1 MDNFYATGTKHIV
14 KEAVNSVLK
23 EATTGILKEVG

>member
-1 MDNFYATGTKHIV
+1 MDNFYKTGTKFVV
-14 KEAVNSVLK
+14 KEAVNTVLK